1 MSSRRIVGKRE
12 GNSKM
17 QVSSGITQATIQ
29 DGNQAFQNQV
39 SNQISRITTELKRME
54 DLLSFGMVDRRV
66 LTEFRAAIDRVR
78 TTGWQVERWLDGDE
92 RGLSTLLTEERIRIA
107 TRLATQL
114 SCEANF
120 SARRFTG
127 VRALREAM
135 QKLDRA
141 LESAE

>member
-1 MSSRRIVGKRE
+1 M
-12 GNSKM
+12 
-17 QVSSGITQATIQ
+17 SSGITQATIHQ
-29 DGNQAFQNQV
+29 ANQAFQNQV

-54 DLLSFGMVDRRV
+54 DLLSCGMVDRRV

-114 SCEANF
+114 ACET
-120 SARRFTG
+120 SISDKQFTG
-127 VRALREAM
+127 VRALREAVH
-135 QKLDRA
+135 KLDRV
-141 LESAE
+141 LEAAG